1 MSAAILAAL
10 AAVLLSLSFSS
21 FNLWLFGW
29 CGFIPLFVALE
40 NKSLRQSLITAYL
53 CGIIF
58 WSLTIYW
65 LIRVTLA
72 GQIVLILYLAVYP
85 AIFGCVFYFSRSFLP
100 LSRLFFIPS
109 AWVLLEYIRSHLFT
123 GFPWS
128 LIGFSQYKNLPVIQI
143 ADVTG
148 AWGVSFL
155 VILVNAA
162 LYLILRKQ
170 SRVKVALICAAI
182 LFLSLAY
189 GFYKLSHQPELA
201 GNVRRLKISVV
212 QGNIPQYLKWNK
224 QAVDFILNN
233 YKQLTVAAAQD
244 KPDLI
249 IWPEAAVP
257 GVFGQDNVEFK
268 RVFSLASQEKINL
281 LTGAVSRLGQSYFN
295 SALFIDNSGQPAA
308 IYNKLHLVPFG
319 EYVPLKNIF
328 PFLQAVAPIGDIQPG
343 RDYTIFKQPAD
354 TFDSSRFTRDSL
366 SINPKESGGIDFS
379 VLICFEDLF
388 PELSRQFIK
397 RGARF
402 LVNITNDAWYKQGS
416 APYQH
421 FAASVFRAVENHV
434 YLARAANTGISGFID
449 PAGRILSIV
458 GSSGGGEIFV
468 QGYRSQDIY
477 LIPAKRTFYCRYGD
491 IFIIFC
497 LLLEC
502 LIIVFSRLQI
512 NKMLKYA
519 NVK

>member
-1 MSAAILAAL
+1 MSAVILAVL

-40 NKSLRQSLITAYL
+40 NKSLRQSFIAAYL
-53 CGIIF
+53 CGIVF

-65 LIRVTLA
+65 LIHVTLA

-85 AIFGCVFYFSRSFLP
+85 AIFGGVFYFSRSFSP
-100 LSRLFFIPS
+100 AGRLFFMPAS
-109 AWVLLEYIRSHLFT
+109 WVLLEYIRSHLFT

-128 LIGFSQYKNLPVIQI
+128 LTGFSQYKILPVIQI

-155 VILVNAA
+155 VVLVNVA

-170 SRVKVALICAAI
+170 SRVKVFLICAAI

-189 GFYKLSHQPELA
+189 GFYKLSYKPDLA
-201 GNVRRLKISVV
+201 GKGRRLKISVV

-233 YKQLTVAAAQD
+233 YKELTAAAAQD
-244 KPDLI
+244 KPDLV
-249 IWPEAAVP
+249 IWPEASVP
-257 GVFGQDNVEFK
+257 GLWGQDDAEFK
-268 RVFSLASQEKINL
+268 QVFSLASRLKINL
-281 LTGAVSRLGQSYFN
+281 LTGAVSRFGQSYFN
-295 SALFIDNSGQPAA
+295 SALFIDNSGEPIA

-319 EYVPLKNIF
+319 EYVPFKNIF
-328 PFLQAVAPIGDIQPG
+328 PFLETIAPIGDIEPG
-343 RDYTIFKQPAD
+343 RDYTIFSQPAD
-354 TFDSSRFTRDSL
+354 F
-366 SINPKESGGIDFS
+366 G

-402 LVNITNDAWYKQGS
+402 LVNITNDAWYKEGS

-449 PAGRILSIV
+449 PCGRILSLV
-458 GSSGGGEIFV
+458 GDAHGREIFV
-468 QGYRSQDIY
+468 KGYSSQDIY
-477 LIPAKRTFYCRYGD
+477 LIPAKRTFYSRYGD
-491 IFIIFC
+491 VFIIFC

-502 LIIVFSRLQI
+502 LIMVFSQPRI
-512 NKMLKYA
+512 YKMLKYNHA
-519 NVK
+519 Q